1 MKSEFPNVTIEP
13 GAVIGNES
21 LDIKAS
27 RRINQT
33 GVVFI
38 GDGSF
43 IGANTTI
50 ALGRSPDEPTI
61 IGANVNIAPLV
72 MIGHGCIIEDDVIIH
87 GGARLAGFVTVHKGA
102 RIGMGACIR
111 NRVTIGKGAMVALG
125 AVVTKDVPPF
135 EIWGGV
141 PARKLRD
148 REVFP
153 SDPMA
158 SVLPSSP
165 SI

>member
-1 MKSEFPNVTIEP
+1 M
-13 GAVIGNES
+13 IGNES
-21 LDIKAS
+21 LDIKNN
-27 RRINQT
+27 RRIPQT
-33 GVVFI
+33 GVVHI
-38 GDGSF
+38 GEGTF

-50 ALGRSPDEPTI
+50 ALGRNPDEPTI
-61 IGANVNIAPLV
+61 IGSNVNIAPLV
-72 MIGHGCIIEDDVIIH
+72 LVAHSCIIEDDVIIH

-148 REVFP
+148 CEVFP
-153 SDPMA
+153 PDPMD
-158 SVLPSSP
+158 SVVRSGY